1 MRKSLG
7 ELINTALSD
16 ADSALKLASARDAEI
31 RSSGDFLDAELESYK
46 FAAEDT
52 STEAET
58 AKEERKEERKEKKE
72 EASEKKSSR
81 SDFLGAASYAMK
93 LAEALEIGAHVVAKV
108 AADTDPNTHEQ
119 RVSVS
124 TGGAGGSP
132 LKAPGPQV
140 MASGFIG
147 AQTIQPK
154 AQSAGA
160 ERITGPATTAG
171 NMPTNIADHTGNLD
185 GEPPPN
191 NTGKTAG
198 FTRSKEASA
207 RLLRA
212 KQAQAET
219 LMRMGQI
226 KEAERLLAEVEKSA
240 QDPSSPGPELPAH
253 SNSYMLSTEPG
264 DSTMIP
270 DNSGLISMNKAQAK
284 DRSVRTATE
293 YVHEQPKLDNA
304 VAAHA
309 LSTQGQ
315 KVSSL
320 IVDAVE
326 KVALNRS
333 TVVSAG
339 QKLGLIGGARAEKA
353 FARSQ
358 LRRGTHAARA
368 VDDVKKGLVKYE
380 TESPSFARRAGEG
393 DFAGAIID
401 GQRAGR
407 AGVKSAEAEKVAM
420 KLTSVAKTLASRSGG
435 NRNALRKQI
444 AELPDAVKGMTT
456 SKLRRLNP
464 EAYQMMKNDIAKVRA
479 GGKVPLN
486 PDGTMAL

>member
-31 RSSGDFLDAELESYK
+31 RSSGDFLDAELVATK
-46 FAAEDT
+46 LAAED
-52 STEAET
+52 SFSE
-58 AKEERKEERKEKKE
+58 KEREGTKKLVEKHERKMHGEEEGEKE

-171 NMPTNIADHTGNLD
+171 NMPTSIADHTGNLD

-320 IVDAVE
+320 IVDAVGAARGLPFGEAE
-326 KVALNRS
+326 KIAKGAKKEEPRRRFETEGRRLAESGRAGAILGAL
-333 TVVSAG
+333 G
-339 QKLGLIGGARAEKA
+339 GGAKMVGKEIANQTGRLAKGEKLPTA
-353 FARSQ
+353 
-358 LRRGTHAARA
+358 LRAARA
-368 VDDVKKGLVKYE
+368 GAALAAGGAGGALGGWGASKVHKHFTHPVSDAIVNTKLVKHV
-380 TESPSFARRAGEG
+380 TDKLVG
-393 DFAGAIID
+393 D
-401 GQRAGR
+401 
-407 AGVKSAEAEKVAM
+407 EK
-420 KLTSVAKTLASRSGG
+420 KR
-435 NRNALRKQI
+435 
-444 AELPDAVKGMTT
+444 
-456 SKLRRLNP
+456 
-464 EAYQMMKNDIAKVRA
+464 
-479 GGKVPLN
+479 
-486 PDGTMAL
+486 